1 MTNQTNI
8 LPETGFIRLPV
19 ILKIFPVGRS
29 TWFEGVKKGRFPKPI
44 KIGVRTTAW
53 KVEEIRALIEK
64 YSNQ

>member
-29 TWFEGVKKGRFPKPI
+29 TWFEGVKESRFPKPI

-53 KVEEIRALIEK
+53 KVEDIRALIEK